1 MKMTRAMETSFKLA
15 LKKPPSL
22 RTAETDNKSY
32 RGDLWRFR
40 LCPVQIGH
48 LWEFQP
54 SQSRR
59 LPREAEPATS
69 RTEEEM
75 QTSVWSTLYSWS
87 VRRERRLK
95 RVCVCVC
102 ASAEVTRGGGLL
114 SADAAQRIKVKGQH
128 WCLSARL
135 PIFFNQFMVTSA
147 HSQQHRH
154 SCQKKYT
161 ADDKS
166 GTDDE
171 SVQVQ
176 DEDLNA
182 RPSDPIGTDCCH
194 FHHGLLTSTD
204 VLVAMFAACVVT
216 FGNICDPKK
225 AIVSQHLQ
233 AEAFLPVKSL

>member
-59 LPREAEPATS
+59 LPG
-69 RTEEEM
+69 
-75 QTSVWSTLYSWS
+75 
-87 VRRERRLK
+87 
-95 RVCVCVC
+95 
-102 ASAEVTRGGGLL
+102 EVSSGARYEQNRGGD
-114 SADAAQRIKVKGQH
+114 ADQRVVDAVFLEH
-128 WCLSARL
+128 
-135 PIFFNQFMVTSA
+135 
-147 HSQQHRH
+147 
-154 SCQKKYT
+154 
-161 ADDKS
+161 
-166 GTDDE
+166 
-171 SVQVQ
+171 
-176 DEDLNA
+176 
-182 RPSDPIGTDCCH
+182 
-194 FHHGLLTSTD
+194 

-225 AIVSQHLQ
+225 AIISQHLQ